1 MIVRINDNDDYME
14 KLSAQPKFVNVT
26 DKLGLENG
34 KHVQDQTVRDTIRV
48 KFLIEEYTEYNFQYH
63 TVSNFINVVSN
74 DIKQNISSIYVD
86 SYTNKQNDMAHG
98 LSIKLWTLLN
108 SIEAKNWFQESII
121 KQPRVVLLFSKNIMK

>member
-48 KFLIEEYTEYNFQYH
+48 KFLIEEYTEYNCQYH
-63 TVSNFINVVSN
+63 TVSHFINVVSN
-74 DIKQNISSIYVD
+74 NIKQNISSI
-86 SYTNKQNDMAHG
+86 
-98 LSIKLWTLLN
+98 
-108 SIEAKNWFQESII
+108 
-121 KQPRVVLLFSKNIMK
+121 QPRVFLPFSKNVMKCIYNYTTIEKYDIKMKTEQD